1 MTIVDSPV
9 FEVTRGVDTHLETH
23 VAAALNPIGG
33 LLGVAEFD
41 TTQAGLG
48 TLFVWLNGFG
58 PISKV
63 GVEGTDP
70 TSMSSLCPTQIRRDV
85 TTSPATSIS
94 VASRATSETR
104 TTRFRP
110 ATMSVVTGAWS
121 STASPST

>member
-1 MTIVDSPV
+1 M
-9 FEVTRGVDTHLETH
+9 GLDTHLETH

-63 GVEGTDP
+63 GVEGTDRP
-70 TSMSSLCPTQIRRDV
+70 PYPLCARHRSAGT
-85 TTSPATSIS
+85 
-94 VASRATSETR
+94 
-104 TTRFRP
+104 
-110 ATMSVVTGAWS
+110 
-121 STASPST
+121 